1 VKIYRLLI
9 PCALV
14 ALLSACA
21 STPDTSA
28 ENSDAAKPR
37 AKCADEP
44 QTGTMLKRCSPSETK
59 TISREDIDRGAV
71 EPSVRIPT
79 GMTGK

>member
-1 VKIYRLLI
+1 VKIFRLLI
-9 PCALV
+9 AGAV
-14 ALLSACA
+14 MALLSACA

-28 ENSDAAKPR
+28 ENSDAEKPR

-44 QTGTMLKRCSPSETK
+44 RTGTMLKRCSPSETK

-71 EPSVRIPT
+71 ETSVRIPS
-79 GMTGK
+79 GMK